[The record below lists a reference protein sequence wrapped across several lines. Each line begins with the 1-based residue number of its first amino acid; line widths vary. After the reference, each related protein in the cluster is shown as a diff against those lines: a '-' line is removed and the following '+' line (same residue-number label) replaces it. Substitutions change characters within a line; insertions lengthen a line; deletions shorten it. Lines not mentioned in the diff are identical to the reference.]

1 MKNSNKVITFLK
13 RNAVYI
19 VLVLCVLAIGLS
31 TALLLI
37 NDNGISPDQS
47 VDVIEP
53 DTTPDT
59 PADSVKPDV
68 PDVPDEPV
76 DTPDTTPDTP
86 VVVEKVTF
94 IMPVDTTNYT
104 EFTST
109 MAFNSTLNRF
119 TAHKAIDFFAEEGT
133 SVYAVYD
140 GVVES
145 VTNDF
150 LKGYTVTI
158 DHGDGLKTVYNSLA
172 DGESV
177 VEGQSVKKGDV
188 IGSVSVTNRQ
198 EYKDGAHLHFEVYEN
213 DVAIDPIKYLD
224 IVEK

>member
-31 TALLLI
+31 TALLLV

-59 PADSVKPDV
+59 PADSIQPDV
-68 PDVPDEPV
+68 PDVPV

-86 VVVEKVTF
+86 VVVEKITF
-94 IMPVDTTNYT
+94 IMPVNTSNYT
-104 EFTST
+104 EYTAT

-172 DGESV
+172 DGEGV
-177 VEGQSVKKGDV
+177 MEGQRVKKGDV
-188 IGSVSVTNRQ
+188 IGSVSITNRQ
-198 EYKDGAHLHFEVYEN
+198 EYKEGPHLHFEVFEN

>member
-31 TALLLI
+31 TALLLV

-47 VDVIEP
+47 VDVIE
-53 DTTPDT
+53 PDT